1 VPVSLEQ
8 LLAQPDF
15 HLRLRAGAEP
25 GTPALREPLAW
36 AHSSDLQDPTPWLSA
51 GGLLL
56 TDGTQF
62 DSDGEPAWADGYVG
76 RLVAAGVAALGFA
89 TQVVY
94 AEIPAR
100 LVDACR
106 RRGPS
111 LSRSPSALRFMAI
124 IAFVHDAAAR
134 EQRERLEWSLAAHR
148 TIARAALRPDAL
160 NAVLKEL
167 EGQLGC
173 WVALFDAAGYRVP
186 TTTRLPVPAA
196 VAREVGE
203 AVHTALSRGTRGSL
217 RISGAG
223 ADVTMQTLG
232 RSREL
237 HGVLAVG
244 TQAPLGGAERD
255 LVASVIALASIAL
268 DQTRTIEDA
277 RRRLRTGL
285 FELMLSGASEVA
297 GSTAERMWGRLP
309 VPPLR
314 VFVVAAAAPGRA
326 LLSEL
331 EQFSERHRGRLFF
344 AEHEERIVVVVHD
357 EDTASLRKILGRHS
371 AAAGGSSP
379 VGWPQL
385 QVGLAEALRAAE
397 RATSDR
403 DLVQFDELAAEGMLG
418 LLEAA
423 GGAAVARRIL
433 LPLISR
439 PAAERE
445 TLINAV
451 TVWLSHNGA
460 WDPSAR
466 ELAVHRHTIRHRV
479 AVVERLLSL
488 DLSQFADRAELWAAL
503 QLAHRSTGTSI

>member
-25 GTPALREPLAW
+25 DTPALREPLAW

-89 TQVVY
+89 TQVVH
-94 AEIPAR
+94 AEVPAR
-100 LVDACR
+100 LADACR
-106 RRGPS
+106 RRGLILVEVAERAP
-111 LSRSPSALRFMAI
+111 FMAI
-124 IAFVHDAAAR
+124 IAFVNDAAAR

-148 TIARAALRPDAL
+148 TIARAALRPDGL

-186 TTTRLPVPAA
+186 TATRLPVPAA
-196 VAREVGE
+196 VEREIGE
-203 AVHTALSRGTRGSL
+203 AVRSAFSRGTRGSL
-217 RISGAG
+217 RISSAG

-297 GSTAERMWGRLP
+297 DSTAERLWGRLP

-314 VFVVAAAAPGRA
+314 VCVLAAAHPGRA
-326 LLSEL
+326 LLAEL
-331 EQFSERHRGRLFF
+331 EQYSERYRGRLFF
-344 AEHEERIVVVVHD
+344 AEHEERIVVVVHN

-379 VGWPQL
+379 VDWPQL
-385 QVGLAEALRAAE
+385 QVGLAEASRAAE

-403 DLVQFDELAAEGMLG
+403 DFVQFDELAAEGMLG

-466 ELAVHRHTIRHRV
+466 ELAVHRHTLRHRV

-503 QLAHRSTGTSI
+503 QLAHRSTGTST